1 MMILAHEYFEI
12 DRTSPVPAYYQIEM
26 DLKKRIIRREWEI
39 NSRLP
44 AEEEL
49 AKQYDVS
56 RLTLRQALAE
66 LEKDGII
73 RKHRGK
79 GTFINADPSPF
90 VTELNY
96 SLISSDD
103 IPGQQSRHITAQ
115 VLEQRVVTDLFP
127 SVAEH
132 LRLTSTDRAIYIK
145 RLFLYDKR
153 PLAVGR
159 IYISERYAP
168 GLESKP
174 LINNSIS
181 QSMRHYYNQEALFVE
196 DHLEAVRATHSET
209 TLLECKYD
217 APLILV
223 TGVSYRDRD
232 EPMEYSTTLWAGDFV
247 RFRLHLRRGQNG
259 FLIEP

>member
-1 MMILAHEYFEI
+1 MVHDHFEI
-12 DRTSPVPAYYQIEM
+12 DRTSPVPAYYQIET
-26 DLKKRIIRREWEI
+26 DLKKRIMRHEWEI

-73 RKHRGK
+73 RKQRGK

-90 VTELNY
+90 VAELNY
-96 SLISSDD
+96 SMVSSDE
-103 IPGQQSRHITAQ
+103 IPGQQNRHITAQ

-132 LRLTSTDRAIYIK
+132 LRLDPSDRALYIK

-159 IYISERYAP
+159 IYISAQYAP

-174 LINNSIS
+174 LINNSVS
-181 QSMRHYYNQEALFVE
+181 QSMRHYYQREALFVE
-196 DHLEAVRATHSET
+196 DYLETVRATHSET

-223 TGVSYRDRD
+223 TGVSYLGKD

-247 RFRLHLRRGQNG
+247 RFRLHLQRGKDG
-259 FLIEP
+259 FVIES